1 MDGRV
6 GFYGQG
12 RELGVDDGRVGVWE
26 WGKDG
31 MKDGAWADFTTVFMV
46 LYLNRGIEYKRV

>member
-31 MKDGAWADFTTVFMV
+31 MKEEGWADFTTVSMV
-46 LYLNRGIEYKRV
+46 LYVNRGIE